1 VAGKQYFAEAASLI
15 RRLEDTQV
23 AAIEQAGEMFAE
35 CIANDGVV
43 HLFGSGH
50 SVLPVMD
57 LFPRY
62 GSFVGFHPIMDP
74 RLMWSNVIGPGGA
87 PELIWIER
95 QEGYVDVMAKHRGLR
110 EGDVMVVYS
119 HGGLNA
125 APIEMALLARER
137 GLRVVAVTSMDNRSI
152 SEPTHSSGKHLADCV
167 DIVIDNCVPFQD
179 ALVTVDG
186 WQYPVAA
193 GSTVAV
199 ITVSMALVA
208 ETAAH
213 LAKRGIS
220 KPTFVSPNV
229 GDVSP
234 EHNVDVFA
242 AYCRE
247 VESRA
252 SNRIGQ

>member
-1 VAGKQYFAEAASLI
+1 MAGARYFMEIDRVLRRMEETQLAS
-15 RRLEDTQV
+15 
-23 AAIEQAGEMFAE
+23 IERAGEMFAE
-35 CIANDGVV
+35 CIANEGVV

-95 QEGYVDVMAKHRGLR
+95 QEGYVDVMAQHRGLR

-137 GLRVVAVTSMDNRSI
+137 GLRVVAVTSMDNRSV
-152 SEPTHSSGKHLADCV
+152 SEPTHSSGKHLADCA
-167 DIVIDNCVPFQD
+167 DIVIDNCVPSQD

-199 ITVSMALVA
+199 IAASMALVA
-208 ETAAH
+208 ETAAQ
-213 LAKRGIS
+213 LAKHGIS

-229 GDVSP
+229 GEVPPD
-234 EHNVDVFA
+234 HNRDVFA
-242 AYCRE
+242 VYDRE
-247 VESRA
+247 VESRVDA
-252 SNRIGQ
+252 RIGR